1 MEDRVGTYKDIML
14 EAVIVVEY
22 CKPYA
27 YFGDNCLTKTL
38 KINARARKLGME
50 AKFMFCVAI
59 LPHKKG
65 SWIYEVLPHF
75 YSVID
80 VEEVDVALDPQ
91 SEEEICMNSEVK
103 KLFRINI
110 SRAERFMGSV
120 ARIFCSEQV

>member
-1 MEDRVGTYKDIML
+1 MEDRQGTYKDMML
-14 EAVIVVEY
+14 EAVIITEY

-38 KINARARKLGME
+38 KINAKAKELGME
-50 AKFMFCVAI
+50 TEFMFCVAV
-59 LPHKKG
+59 LRHKKG
-65 SWIYEVLPHF
+65 SWLCEILPHF

-80 VEEVDVALDPQ
+80 GIDVDVALDPQ

-110 SRAERFMGSV
+110 SRAEKFMTSV
-120 ARIFCSEQV
+120 ARIFCWEQL